1 MKYTQKDVCRLL
13 NITRETL
20 RHYEKEG
27 LIVPEIDPVNQ
38 YRWYDADT
46 VFLISECKRYQAM

>member
-20 RHYEKEG
+20 RTYEKLG
-27 LIVPEIDPVNQ
+27 ILKNGHFFDYSFFR
-38 YRWYDADT
+38 YRTSHA
-46 VFLISECKRYQAM
+46 